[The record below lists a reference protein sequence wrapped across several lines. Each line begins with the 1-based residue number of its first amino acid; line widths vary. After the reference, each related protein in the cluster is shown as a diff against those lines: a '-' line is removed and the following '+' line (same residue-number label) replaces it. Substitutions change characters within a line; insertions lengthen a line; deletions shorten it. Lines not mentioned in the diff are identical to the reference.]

1 MAFDS
6 TSYSLLKTVV
16 MMIGEYEF
24 EGIFTEHDDPE
35 HTERQ
40 EIEEG
45 AKMIPFPAYSSLVF
59 LGFVF
64 VMSIVIMNLMVGLAV
79 DDITEIQNNAEL
91 QKLSLN
97 VSSTSDIKYS
107 IDCGLILGSI
117 LADLHSLSSTSGF
130 FCNNNSI
137 CVVGIGSFWN
147 RNNQ

>member
-35 HTERQ
+35 HTEQQ

-97 VSSTSDIKYS
+97 VSSTSDTKYS
-107 IDCGLILGSI
+107 IDCGVLVSLWGQSWRTLIHSHQRPVSFPISI
-117 LADLHSLSSTSGF
+117 SSEKCSSDIIF
-130 FCNNNSI
+130 
-137 CVVGIGSFWN
+137 
-147 RNNQ
+147 

>member
-35 HTERQ
+35 HTEQQ

-45 AKMIPFPAYSSLVF
+45 AKMIPFPAYSSIVF
-59 LGFVF
+59 LGIVF

-97 VSSTSDIKYS
+97 VSSTSDS
-107 IDCGLILGSI
+107 VL
-117 LADLHSLSSTSGF
+117 STSYHHNISSF
-130 FCNNNSI
+130 FFIYVSQCLTKCHLHFPKTSH
-137 CVVGIGSFWN
+137 CVPIVPIL
-147 RNNQ
+147 